1 MFKLFRLLKPFRL
14 QIAAVLALV
23 FCQSLSDLYLPTL
36 LSDIVDKGI
45 LKGDVP
51 YIWRIG
57 GFMLLVSAAGAACII
72 ASSYMS
78 SRVASGFGRS
88 ARSKLF
94 GHAEKFS
101 LPEFDRI
108 GTASMINR
116 TTNDV
121 NQVQQ
126 VLIMMM
132 RMMVSAPMMC
142 IGGLIMAF
150 SKDAKLSLL
159 LVAVIPVIGLTI
171 FAVMRKAIPLF
182 RAMQVKLDKL
192 NLVLREGLTGIR
204 VIRSFNREDY
214 EQGRFDTA
222 SRDLAD
228 TALRVNRMMAILMP
242 TMMLIMNLTTVLIVW
257 FGAKRIDAGDMNI
270 GSLIA
275 FIQYASQIMFSLV
288 MMSMMFAMVPRAT
301 TSAARINEML
311 DIAPTITDG
320 QAAKPSSAA
329 SPSAGAAR
337 GEVEFREVSFHYPG
351 AERPALDRVSFMA
364 KAGETTAV
372 IGGTGSGKTTL
383 LNLIM
388 RFYDAGEGEVLVG
401 GRDVRSLSQGEL
413 RAAIGLVPQKALLF
427 SGSVSDNIRYG
438 KEDATD
444 AEVRH
449 AAEVAQA
456 AGFVE
461 AMPEGFSTA
470 IAQGG
475 ANLSGGQKQRL
486 SIARALVRRP
496 ALYLFDDSFSALDA
510 STEARLRA
518 ALAEETGGAAVL
530 VVAQRVSSVMAADRI
545 LVLEEGRLAGDG
557 THAELLESCGVYRE
571 IVESQLRTEEESA

>member
-72 ASSYMS
+72 ASSFLS

-94 GHAEKFS
+94 AHAEKFS

-159 LVAVIPVIGLTI
+159 LVVVIPVIGLTI

-204 VIRSFNREDY
+204 VIRSFNRGEY
-214 EQGRFDTA
+214 EQGRFDSA

-288 MMSMMFAMVPRAT
+288 MMSMMFAMVPRAA

-320 QAAKPSSAA
+320 QAKPSPAA
-329 SPSAGAAR
+329 SPRTGAAR

-351 AERPALDRVSFMA
+351 AERPALDRVSFTA
-364 KAGETTAV
+364 RAGETTAV

-388 RFYDAGEGEVLVG
+388 RFYDAGEGEVRVG
-401 GRDVRSLSQGEL
+401 GRDVRSLSQEEL
-413 RAAIGLVPQKALLF
+413 RAGIGLVPQKALLF
-427 SGSVSDNIRYG
+427 SGSVSGNIRYG

-461 AMPEGFSTA
+461 AMPEGFSTD

-496 ALYLFDDSFSALDA
+496 DLYLFDDSFSALDA
-510 STEARLRA
+510 STESRLRA

-530 VVAQRVSSVMAADRI
+530 VVAQRVSSVMGADRI
-545 LVLEEGRLAGDG
+545 LVLDEGRLAGDG
-557 THAELLESCGVYRE
+557 THAELMESCGVYRE